1 MAFAFVPLAHPDY
14 VFGSCWNCTNWTLF
28 GFAIL
33 SVVDG
38 SLDPG
43 AEVGSLLFGQ
53 FVDEL
58 AKNVPVQSGHQVLV
72 VLPLGQSGCSLAGG
86 FLQELFLDLPPWL
99 PDAEVIRCHIGR
111 FWS

>member
-1 MAFAFVPLAHPDY
+1 MAFAFVPLAHPDN
-14 VFGSCWNCTNWTLF
+14 VFGRGWYCTDWAWF

-33 SVVDG
+33 AVVDG
-38 SLDPG
+38 TLDPCAEAG
-43 AEVGSLLFGQ
+43 AMLFGQ

-58 AKNVPVQSGHQVLV
+58 SENVPVQSGHQVLV